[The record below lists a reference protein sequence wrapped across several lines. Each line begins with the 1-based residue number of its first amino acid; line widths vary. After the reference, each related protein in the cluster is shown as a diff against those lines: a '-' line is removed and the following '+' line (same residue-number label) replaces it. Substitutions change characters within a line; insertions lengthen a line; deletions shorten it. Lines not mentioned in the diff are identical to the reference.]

1 MDPGKSREI
10 YDIQILKSEQIVN
23 TFSKFA
29 DKFYVIFFAYRFI
42 FTWSVF
48 IFFLFSQVLMF
59 QRN

>member
-29 DKFYVIFFAYRFI
+29 DKFYVIFLLIGSF
-42 FTWSVF
+42 SLGL
-48 IFFLFSQVLMF
+48 FLFSF
-59 QRN
+59 CFHRY